1 MEAEIIV
8 EPLKNKVMKVVLEI
22 SNKVLNLVSGIAMTQ
37 ADTEDEE
44 KQVEE
49 IIERMKAS
57 EEPFFIDLDKIDD
70 KEVKTQM
77 PLALAL
83 FAIGQEMR
91 KTK

>member
-8 EPLKNKVMKVVLEI
+8 KPSKNRVMKVVLEI
-22 SNKVLNLVSGIAMTQ
+22 SNKVLNIVSGIVMTQ
-37 ADTEDEE
+37 ADTEEEE

-57 EEPFFIDLDKIDD
+57 EEPFFIDLEKIDD
-70 KEVKTQM
+70 KELKNQM
-77 PLALAL
+77 PLALAM

-91 KTK
+91 K

>member
-1 MEAEIIV
+1 
-8 EPLKNKVMKVVLEI
+8 MKVELEI
-22 SNKVLNLVSGIAMTQ
+22 SNKVLNLVSGVVMMQ
-37 ADTEDEE
+37 ADTEEEE

-57 EEPFFIDLDKIDD
+57 EEPFFIDLEKIDD

-77 PLALAL
+77 PLALAM

-91 KTK
+91 KLSKTTNKKEQ

>member
-1 MEAEIIV
+1 
-8 EPLKNKVMKVVLEI
+8 MKVVLEI
-22 SNKVLNLVSGIAMTQ
+22 SNKVLNLVSGIVMTQ
-37 ADTEDEE
+37 ADTEEEE

-57 EEPFFIDLDKIDD
+57 EEPFFIDLEKIDD

-77 PLALAL
+77 SLALAM

-91 KTK
+91 K

>member
-1 MEAEIIV
+1 
-8 EPLKNKVMKVVLEI
+8 MKVVLEI
-22 SNKVLNLVSGIAMTQ
+22 SNKVLNLVSGIVMTQ
-37 ADTEDEE
+37 ADTEEEE

-57 EEPFFIDLDKIDD
+57 EEPFFIDLEKIDD

-77 PLALAL
+77 PLALAM

-91 KTK
+91 K

>member
-8 EPLKNKVMKVVLEI
+8 KPSKNRVMKVVLEI
-22 SNKVLNLVSGIAMTQ
+22 SNKVLNIVTGIVMTQ
-37 ADTEDEE
+37 ADTEEEE

-57 EEPFFIDLDKIDD
+57 EEPFFIDLEKIDD
-70 KEVKTQM
+70 KELKNQM
-77 PLALAL
+77 PLALAM

-91 KTK
+91 K

>member
-1 MEAEIIV
+1 
-8 EPLKNKVMKVVLEI
+8 MKVVLEI

-37 ADTEDEE
+37 ADTEEEE

-57 EEPFFIDLDKIDD
+57 EEPFVIDLDEIDD

-83 FAIGQEMR
+83 FAIGQEMK